1 MVGDELRTVIFT
13 DEKAI
18 FTAVKEEKS
27 TVYKCNA
34 VFSCLIPD
42 WSVGIKEWKSSV
54 DYLVRIVSG
63 NSKSILFPR
72 KLNQAPQASDTRNAA
87 ALVSETKP
95 LAIEFRAA
103 PVSKLRMA
111 IPTTPSGMTTG
122 KQIRVLVRNCPTFQ
136 THTCMLAWC

>member
-1 MVGDELRTVIFT
+1 MYSIRGIEV
-13 DEKAI
+13 
-18 FTAVKEEKS
+18 
-27 TVYKCNA
+27 C
-34 VFSCLIPD
+34 SCLRPE

-72 KLNQAPQASDTRNAA
+72 KLNQAAQASDTRNAA

-122 KQIRVLVRNCPTFQ
+122 KQIRVLVGNCPTFQ